1 MLIRG
6 DSFITAS
13 CIKINTLI
21 VLFLAVRAYFR
32 QQAQVV
38 LMHRTIPPSTIQ
50 KALALVFVTTTWVL
64 LGVFLISLFDELPFR
79 SVFFEVVSAIS
90 TTGMGDGITAELKIH
105 LIIPKL

>member
-79 SVFFEVVSAIS
+79 RDRKSTRLNSSHVAIS
-90 TTGMGDGITAELKIH
+90 YAVFCLK
-105 LIIPKL
+105 KQ